1 MLIYCCMTYP
11 AIFLIFP
18 QVTRQVLPICVYS
31 NLFLLIPVFL
41 VTDILR
47 YKPVIVLQALNYIL
61 AFLLFIFSS
70 GVVLTQCTLIIYS
83 MGTVADVA

>member
-1 MLIYCCMTYP
+1 MIYS

-18 QVTRQVLPICVYS
+18 QVTRQVFPIWVDS
-31 NLFLLIPVFL
+31 ILFLLIPVFL
-41 VTDILR
+41 VTDILK
-47 YKPVIVLQALNYIL
+47 YKPVIILLALNNIL
-61 AFLLFIFSS
+61 AFILFIFSS